1 MDQET
6 ATPSAPDDDTLFSSD
21 KYALESKSIREA
33 LFSVSIYNGESQ
45 SVEAFLHEV
54 TSLFRTVKMDEEIF
68 TRLLIINRLTGQARE
83 AFDNGNI
90 TTNLVS
96 FAETLRQRFKQTRSY
111 EALTNQRARMVQ
123 KDDESILEFT
133 TRFKKLQRDIIL
145 SVLNND
151 SFSSNGKRD
160 LIGNEETLNCLQYV
174 RGLLPEVRDRVQPLH
189 PKTIEDAYI
198 LAQQSGDDLSL
209 NQSID
214 SFRLQVDTSQQL
226 TYPPQDMTAESTP
239 EVQHQE
245 AEGPSPTSGQQQNH
259 SIEAIRR
266 DSGAPGGSSRFVSKN
281 VIKCFNCGG
290 PHIRSQCPTR
300 QTVHFLSAVESP
312 NMGLHTVLGNLKLP
326 KH

>member
-1 MDQET
+1 MKDQET
-6 ATPSAPDDDTLFSSD
+6 PEDQETPAPSAPDNDTLFSSD
-21 KYALESKSIREA
+21 TYALESKSIREA

-54 TSLFRTVKMDEEIF
+54 TSLFRTVRMDEEIF

-123 KDDESILEFT
+123 KDDESVLEFT

-145 SVLNND
+145 SVLNNGL
-151 SFSSNGKRD
+151 FSSNGKRD

-174 RGLLPEVRDRVQPLH
+174 RGLLPEIRERVQPLH

-214 SFRLQVDTSQQL
+214 SFRLQVNTSQQL
-226 TYPPQDMTAESTP
+226 TYPPQEMNAESTP
-239 EVQHQE
+239 EVQHHE
-245 AEGPSPTSGQQQNH
+245 AEGPSPTSGQQKLQVP
-259 SIEAIRR
+259 
-266 DSGAPGGSSRFVSKN
+266 PGGSSRFGRN
-281 VIKCFNCGG
+281 NGPIKCFNCGG
-290 PHIRSQCPTR
+290 PHMRALCPTKP
-300 QTVHFLSAVESP
+300 TSVHFMSTDEAHLQK
-312 NMGLHTVLGNLKLP
+312 VLGDLKLP
-326 KH
+326 RRP